1 MADGGGG
8 GSGGGQ
14 GLAAMEWRTRCWGCG
29 LGVGLPAYSPMFRCG
44 WCGAVSVEGDDQ
56 QAASAAAAAGRAAAR
71 GARAR
76 WPRETAAQYRW
87 SQLQGRLMLAAVTTF
102 ILCLI
107 GGGVWSVFP
116 VLFPAVSSG
125 FLLHTVLT
133 AALAFNTVFNFALC
147 SCRPAG
153 RLPPMCW
160 GEGSAVGQGGLDN
173 VTYCRMCHFPKP
185 HRAHHCRSCGLCV
198 LDMDHHCPF
207 IANCVGA
214 TNQRHFVLF
223 LIYAVISCTYLAGI
237 STYTLRTH
245 CTHELTT
252 IRDASRSGSIR
263 RGFLALTTV
272 QLSWLF
278 RANSGMAVSYRAM
291 VLFYL
296 CLAGAGTAIGMA
308 TLLRQQLRLLLRGI
322 TYIDSLQ
329 CTNGAAGQRGQGMS
343 MTNLRHVFGTE
354 WMPYWLLPRLG
365 PPPGS
370 EHPKWAGND
379 HSH

>member
-8 GSGGGQ
+8 GGGGSQ

-29 LGVGLPAYSPMFRCG
+29 LGVGLPAYSPVFRCG
-44 WCGAVSVEGDDQ
+44 WCGAVSVDGDDQ
-56 QAASAAAAAGRAAAR
+56 QAASAAAAAAGGVAGR
-71 GARAR
+71 GERAR

-116 VLFPAVSSG
+116 VLFPSISSG
-125 FLLHTVLT
+125 LLLHTVLT
-133 AALAFNTVFNFALC
+133 VALAFNTIFNFAL
-147 SCRPAG
+147 SSWWPAG
-153 RLPPMCW
+153 RLPPMRW
-160 GEGSAVGQGGLDN
+160 GEGSAVGQGALDN
-173 VTYCRMCHFPKP
+173 VTYCRMCQFPKP
-185 HRAHHCRSCGLCV
+185 QRAHHCRSCGLCI

-223 LIYAVISCTYLAGI
+223 LIYAVISCTYLVGM
-237 STYTLRTH
+237 SMYTLRTH
-245 CTHELTT
+245 WNDLITS
-252 IRDASRSGSIR
+252 RDARRSGSIR

-272 QLSWLF
+272 HLMWLF

-308 TLLRQQLRLLLRGI
+308 TLLLQQLRLLLRGL

-329 CTNGAAGQRGQGMS
+329 SSNGAAGQRGQAVS
-343 MTNLRHVFGTE
+343 MTNLRRVFGTG

-370 EHPKWAGND
+370 ELAKWAEND